1 MIGVKGDGV
10 VVTKACRLC
19 DCEVWNILFEEEE
32 SLQLM
37 FFNVP
42 TSDRAI

>member
-19 DCEVWNILFEEEE
+19 DCEAWNILFEEAGITAVDV
-32 SLQLM
+32 
-37 FFNVP
+37 F
-42 TSDRAI
+42 